1 MPSWLIQFVAAI
13 LLASQAIVSVA
24 PARLV
29 LCFGRGQ
36 CEPAITTPADEP
48 RGCCPG
54 CADQSQ
60 PPSPAPD
67 APCPGGCGCC
77 LDVGLPPTTRG
88 LELSSASAD
97 LHKVLIHGIVCTLA
111 ALRPLEPDDR
121 PATSAR
127 GRPPDRPALAAS
139 QGLLSTRLII

>member
-29 LCFGRGQ
+29 LCFGRGP
-36 CEPAITTPADEP
+36 CDPAITAHADEP

-54 CADQSQ
+54 CAEL
-60 PPSPAPD
+60 PEPAAPAPD
-67 APCPGGCGCC
+67 SPCPGGCGCC

-88 LELSSASAD
+88 LDLSSASAD

-111 ALRPLEPDDR
+111 AVRPLTPDDQ
-121 PATSAR
+121 ASSSAR
-127 GRPPDRPALAAS
+127 GRPPDRPALAAA